1 MIKIKFVDSIGKSDR
16 EFMEDMEEMFRVS
29 HPFATLR
36 QRLWKPQVDVCE
48 TADEVIVLAEVAG
61 VALEDLHV
69 EVSRR
74 RFKIYGRREH
84 GRREHGRPA
93 REGRYHIA
101 EIAFGAFERSFNL
114 PTPVDTETVKAHYT
128 DGLLTLRM
136 KKAPLDMP
144 HKIRIQNGGSHA

>member
-1 MIKIKFVDSIGKSDR
+1 MIKIKFVDSIGNCDR
-16 EFMEDMEEMFRVS
+16 EFIEDMEEMFRVS

-61 VALEDLHV
+61 VALENLQV
-69 EVSRR
+69 EVSRL
-74 RFKIYGRREH
+74 RFKIH
-84 GRREHGRPA
+84 GRREHGQPA

-114 PTPVDTETVKAHYT
+114 PTPVDTETVKARYT
-128 DGLLTLRM
+128 DGLLTIRM
-136 KKAPLDMP
+136 KKAPPDTL

>member
-1 MIKIKFVDSIGKSDR
+1 MIKIKFVDSIGNCDR
-16 EFMEDMEEMFRVS
+16 EFIEDMEEMFRVS

-48 TADEVIVLAEVAG
+48 TADEVIVLAELAG
-61 VALEDLHV
+61 VVLEDLHV

-74 RFKIYGRREH
+74 RFKIK
-84 GRREHGRPA
+84 GRREHGRPT

-114 PTPVDTETVKAHYT
+114 PAPVDTETVKARYT
-128 DGLLTLRM
+128 DGLLTIRM
-136 KKAPLDMP
+136 KKAPLETL